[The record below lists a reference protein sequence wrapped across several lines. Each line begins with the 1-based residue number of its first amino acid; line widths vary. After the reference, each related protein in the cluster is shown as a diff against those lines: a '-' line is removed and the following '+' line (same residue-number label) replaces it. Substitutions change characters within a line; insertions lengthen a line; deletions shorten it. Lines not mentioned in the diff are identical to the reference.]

1 MRLCLLDDLLC
12 GARALAL
19 IAPQRRAA
27 FAATLLDQ
35 AHAAHA
41 YAKRFR
47 RPHPR
52 WGNGSLMARALA
64 EQGTMAG
71 PKPGFEDIFI
81 MAAAIA
87 AFQSR
92 HFARQTL
99 SCSPA
104 SPYVTLSANNGG
116 THGRIQNQT
125 DGG

>member
-12 GARALAL
+12 GARALATV
-19 IAPQRRAA
+19 APQKRAA

-64 EQGTMAG
+64 EPGAIAG
-71 PKPGFEDIFI
+71 PKPGFDAISI

-87 AFQSR
+87 TFQSR
-92 HFARQTL
+92 HFPHQTL

-116 THGRIQNQT
+116 IHGRIQNQT